1 MAKAKRKMR
10 RRRRTCQRT
19 KPKQEGAVDI
29 SNAAAGRVCRA
40 FEHAGNGREV
50 ERGGNENG
58 GVREGKLADV
68 RQRCRRRQYVSR
80 RCAKKRRRCNEI

>member
-1 MAKAKRKMR
+1 MAKAKRKTR
-10 RRRRTCQRT
+10 WRRRTCQRT

-68 RQRCRRRQYVSR
+68 RQRCHKRQYVAWQR
-80 RCAKKRRRCNEI
+80 IEKRRRCDEI